1 VWTYAV
7 PGAAGSPIVLRKEKD
22 VNGDGRVDT
31 WERYGPDGTSVVEAA
46 FDLDFDGGADLRL
59 AYENGRLVRTE
70 LAPRPDGV
78 PRTWSHFE
86 GGKLVRKERD
96 ADGDGKVDGWDHWHG
111 GELDRIGVD
120 LDGDGRA
127 DRWEAR
133 PQAPSRADQK

>member
-1 VWTYAV
+1 MLLLTVVEDRVSFANESLKIPPPIPKY
-7 PGAAGSPIVLRKEKD
+7 GSP
-22 VNGDGRVDT
+22 DGS
-31 WERYGPDGTSVVEAA
+31 SVVEAA

-59 AYENGRLVRTE
+59 VYENGRLARTE
-70 LAPRPDGV
+70 LARRPDGV

-96 ADGDGKVDGWDHWHG
+96 ADGDGKADGWILWHG

-120 LDGDGRA
+120 LDGYGRA

-133 PQAPSRADQK
+133 PQVPPEAIRSRPPP